1 MNWIKSLFIRFKN
14 GLASDL
20 VAELQERN
28 TKLLKANGILYDKC
42 NSKDANITRIKS
54 RYKFELDST
63 IETKIRVWI
72 RENKPFTPDEL
83 AMAKRIIGLLF
94 NETKSEKPAKKYD
107 GPIKKLEKSNHKG
120 LSKGYRRK

>member
-1 MNWIKSLFIRFKN
+1 MNWINSLFIRFKN
-14 GLASDL
+14 RLASDL

-28 TKLLKANGILYDKC
+28 AKLLKANGILYDKC

-72 RENKPFTPDEL
+72 RENKPFAPEEL

-94 NETKSEKPAKKYD
+94 NETKLEKPAKKID